1 MQEQEI
7 LALLEAIAQ
16 GKMRGKYPEPNPTQE
31 GKEGIVAHAK
41 RMLAKERKK
50 R

>member
-16 GKMRGKYPEPNPTQE
+16 GKMRGSYQEPSSTEE